1 MNTLDRRSFLTVA
14 AALPAMSLVAE
25 TSARPRPKARPAG
38 PISISSGNGMNA
50 TARAVDLMKG
60 GADPLDA
67 VVMGVKL
74 VEDDPDDMS
83 VGYGGLPNEE
93 GVVQLDSCVMH
104 GPTHKAGAVGGIEN
118 IKNPASVALKVC
130 RRTDHVMLIGEGAKR
145 FAIAHGF
152 KEENLLTER
161 ARKIWLKWKENLNP
175 NDDWL
180 DDEQHI
186 NGTRSAA
193 DIQSRAEALELPFH
207 YGTIHCSAID
217 ANGDVGSC
225 TTTSGLSYKIPGRV
239 GDSPI
244 IGAGNFCDNDV
255 GAGGATGRGESV
267 IQSCGG
273 FQVVNHMANGDEPVE
288 ACLKVLKWI
297 ADHTRRHDLLN
308 EKGQP
313 NFNVVMY
320 ALRKDGVFGSACFR
334 GKRSFAVNDG
344 GESRHEPCA
353 ILFD

>member
-1 MNTLDRRSFLTVA
+1 MLPRLRSRPFPPLTA
-14 AALPAMSLVAE
+14 TPAQAKPR
-25 TSARPRPKARPAG
+25 ARGVGG
-38 PISISSGNGMNA
+38 PVSISSGNGLKA
-50 TARAVDLMKG
+50 VARAVEMMTG
-60 GADPLDA
+60 GTDPLDS
-67 VVMGVKL
+67 VVDGVAI
-74 VEDDPDDMS
+74 VENDPNDRS
-83 VGYGGLPNEE
+83 VGYGGIPNEN

-118 IKNPASVALKVC
+118 IKNPAAVALKVC
-130 RRTDHVMLIGEGAKR
+130 RRTDHVLIVGEGAQR

-152 KEENLLTER
+152 KKEDLLTPETR
-161 ARKIWLKWKENLNP
+161 EIWLKWKENLNP

-180 DDEQHI
+180 NDDQQI
-186 NGTRSAA
+186 GARSAA
-193 DIQSRAEALELPFH
+193 DMEARAEALGLPFH
-207 YGTIHCSAID
+207 YGTIHCSAVD
-217 ANGDVGSC
+217 TNGDVGSC

-255 GAGGATGRGESV
+255 GAGGATGRGEAV

-273 FQVVNHMANGDEPVE
+273 FQVVQHMANGDDPVE

-308 EKGQP
+308 DQGQP

-320 ALRKDGVFGSACFR
+320 ALRKDGVFGSACMR
-334 GKRSFAVNDG
+334 GRRNFAVCDSAG
-344 GESRHEPCA
+344 ARHEPCA
-353 ILFD
+353 TLY